1 MQHGL
6 EHVGHD
12 RLADVIVHAGVEAA
26 LAIVGKRVRG
36 HGHDAQAAAVLALA
50 RADGARGLEAV
61 YPRPSSQ
68 FVYHGS
74 STPMLTT
81 LEPRKQSIPREVER
95 AAWPELVYA
104 SDLPAFA
111 AAHAFSWGT
120 NEGFQLLVSADGR
133 VTMLVPSQHR
143 HRMQRP
149 VYLYT
154 AYAGS
159 FVSTSEE
166 HSGHTFHSSEP
177 VAVLSCAAFAS
188 VEEAIEHH
196 GGDVSYVGS
205 S

>member
-1 MQHGL
+1 MYL
-6 EHVGHD
+6 EVQSTRAYED
-12 RLADVIVHAGVEAA
+12 LVRA
-26 LAIVGKRVRG
+26 LWQIERR
-36 HGHDAQAAAVLALA
+36 HRRWPVLAELWSDVFA
-50 RADGARGLEAV
+50 YAAELDGGSHGEISWRFEAGP
-61 YPRPSSQ
+61 PRPSSE

-74 STPMLTT
+74 ATPMLTKI
-81 LEPRKQSIPREVER
+81 EPRKQSIPREVDR

-120 NEGFQLLVSADGR
+120 DEGFQLLVSADRR

-154 AYAGS
+154 AHAGS
-159 FVSTSEE
+159 FVPTSEE
-166 HSGHTFHSSEP
+166 HSGHTFHTSEP

-188 VEEAIEHH
+188 VEEP
-196 GGDVSYVGS
+196 S
-205 S
+205 SITAET